1 MVSKSQYGER
11 EVKACKSV
19 LLELVHLFGEIKDE
33 MVIIGGWVPTFLF
46 PRPDEPQAKGMFDS
60 ATFDPAIFDTDEPHI
75 GSLDIDVALDFSKI
89 PDDTYQ
95 TILKAFLK
103 RGYTQ
108 DKEQPFRFFRK
119 VKIEGAESV
128 SVEVDLMAGE
138 YGGTSKGH
146 RTQKVQDIRVRKARG
161 CDLAFDSSITV
172 TLEGELPD
180 GGKNKVSF
188 KVAGF
193 VPFLVMKGMAMFDR
207 MKEKDAYDI
216 YYCVEHYSGGVEGLA
231 AEFMP
236 HIKNKLI
243 TEGLE
248 KIRSKFASIE
258 HIGPKWVADFLEIAD
273 KEDRAIIMRRAYEK
287 ISELLDILKISSWE
301 EKA

>member
-11 EVKACKSV
+11 EVKACKAV
-19 LLELVHLFGEIKDE
+19 LLEIVHLLGEIKDE
-33 MVIIGGWVPTFLF
+33 MVIIGGWTPTFLF
-46 PRPDEPQAKGMFDS
+46 PQSDD
-60 ATFDPAIFDTDEPHI
+60 PHI

-119 VKIEGAESV
+119 VTIEGKEPV

-138 YGGTSKGH
+138 YGGTGKGH
-146 RTQKVQDIRVRKARG
+146 RTQKIQDIRARKARG
-161 CDLAFDSSITV
+161 CDLAFGSSITV

-180 GGKNKVSF
+180 GGKDKVSF
-188 KVAGF
+188 KVAGI
-193 VPFLVMKGMAMFDR
+193 VPFLVMKGMAMYDR

-216 YYCVEHYSGGVEGLA
+216 YYCVEHYPGGVEGLVS
-231 AEFMP
+231 EFRP
-236 HIKNKLI
+236 HLKNKLI
-243 TEGLE
+243 IEGLE

-258 HIGPKWVADFLEIAD
+258 HIGPKWVADFLEVAD
-273 KEDRAIIMRRAYEK
+273 KEDRDIIMRRAYEK
-287 ISELLDILKISSWE
+287 ISELLDILKISS
-301 EKA
+301 